1 MDKGFRKAPL
11 AFCRKL
17 CYADRGATSSTP
29 VGGSPGFLG
38 GYTSLPPI
46 ERKGAVRRTAN
57 LINDCQWQSHLAP
70 HSCGASW
77 RDKKGPPEGH
87 PAQIFDKAF
96 DKRRPAGVWQKSTG
110 LPGLYRR
117 GLKAGHPGGT
127 PGGTRNI
134 KEQTPS
140 SRRLAA
146 VHRTG
151 RAVPQGGFPFIHIPN
166 GMRLKG
172 KGLSHGLKKSPPDS
186 FLRQLRCRRP
196 FESQLMYQKRGHP
209 ERMTSFLVRQKG
221 LEPPTY

>member
-110 LPGLYRR
+110 LPHLIVRVPSGTIKKQVVPFGDDLLFGTAELTKSEPFSFSARAVSISLSVMVWAPSLW
-117 GLKAGHPGGT
+117 LKAM
-127 PGGTRNI
+127 I
-134 KEQTPS
+134 SLS
-140 SRRLAA
+140 S
-146 VHRTG
+146 
-151 RAVPQGGFPFIHIPN
+151 
-166 GMRLKG
+166 
-172 KGLSHGLKKSPPDS
+172 
-186 FLRQLRCRRP
+186 
-196 FESQLMYQKRGHP
+196 
-209 ERMTSFLVRQKG
+209 
-221 LEPPTY
+221 